1 MVEGLS
7 HLTFIV
13 RGLDR
18 MEEVLVNVL
27 GAERVYDSGEEIFSL
42 SKERFFTVA
51 GLWIA
56 TMEGEPLSRQSYNHV
71 AFKIADSDYD
81 KYLERIKSLG
91 LKVEEGRPRV
101 AGEARS
107 IYFYDHDNHLFELHS
122 GTLGER
128 LRHYAQ

>member
-13 RGLDR
+13 RDLDR
-18 MEEVLVNVL
+18 MEAVLVNVL
-27 GAERVYDSGEEIFSL
+27 GAERVYDSGDGTFSL

-56 TMEGEPLSRQSYNHV
+56 TMEGEPLSGQTYDHV
-71 AFKIADSDYD
+71 AFKISDSDFD
-81 KYLERIKSLG
+81 IYLERVKSLG
-91 LKVEEGRPRV
+91 LKLDEGRSRV

-122 GTLGER
+122 GTLDER
-128 LRHYAQ
+128 LRRYAQ

>member
-51 GLWIA
+51 GLW
-56 TMEGEPLSRQSYNHV
+56 
-71 AFKIADSDYD
+71 
-81 KYLERIKSLG
+81 
-91 LKVEEGRPRV
+91 
-101 AGEARS
+101 
-107 IYFYDHDNHLFELHS
+107 
-122 GTLGER
+122 
-128 LRHYAQ
+128 

>member
-1 MVEGLS
+1 
-7 HLTFIV
+7 
-13 RGLDR
+13 
-18 MEEVLVNVL
+18 
-27 GAERVYDSGEEIFSL
+27 
-42 SKERFFTVA
+42 
-51 GLWIA
+51 
-56 TMEGEPLSRQSYNHV
+56 
-71 AFKIADSDYD
+71 DSDYD